1 MQARIDR
8 LEGLVLRLMGS
19 GGNHVSPSTDRER
32 SESTDNGTN
41 KSKRY
46 DDDDVGMDSIHG
58 DEKHRNE
65 GESDG
70 DVEEVRSA
78 LGIMKVDQGKSYYR
92 GGTHW
97 AAILSEVRA
106 RVAHYFLASGVGHQI
121 VLKKAHQSLNSLH
134 STKPPCK
141 LASREKRVW
150 IRCLGMRCGFHLSV
164 LAADKQLHRYLRL
177 KLSLVK

>member
-46 DDDDVGMDSIHG
+46 DDDDDVGMDSIHG

-106 RVAHYFLASGVGHQI
+106 GAAHYFLASGVGHQI
-121 VLKKAHQSLNSLH
+121 VLKEARQASESKFTSFNEAALQIGFAGEASLDSMLGDGMWLSSLR
-134 STKPPCK
+134 
-141 LASREKRVW
+141 A
-150 IRCLGMRCGFHLSV
+150 CG
-164 LAADKQLHRYLRL
+164 
-177 KLSLVK
+177 

>member
-32 SESTDNGTN
+32 SVSTDTGTN

-46 DDDDVGMDSIHG
+46 DDDDVGMGSIHE

-92 GGTHW
+92 GETHW

-106 RVAHYFLASGVGHQI
+106 GVAYCFLASGVGHQI
-121 VLKKAHQSLNSLH
+121 ILEKAHQ
-134 STKPPCK
+134 
-141 LASREKRVW
+141 ASESKFASFNEAGFANWLRERSEFGFDAW
-150 IRCLGMRCGFHLSV
+150 GWNMAPSFCTCG
-164 LAADKQLHRYLRL
+164 
-177 KLSLVK
+177 

>member
-32 SESTDNGTN
+32 SVSTDNGTN

-46 DDDDVGMDSIHG
+46 DDDDVGMGSIHG

-106 RVAHYFLASGVGHQI
+106 GVAHYFLVSGVSHQI
-121 VLKKAHQSLNSLH
+121 ILERAHQASESKFTSFNGADFVNWLRGRSEFGFDAWEWNMASISL
-134 STKPPCK
+134 
-141 LASREKRVW
+141 
-150 IRCLGMRCGFHLSV
+150 
-164 LAADKQLHRYLRL
+164 YLRL
-177 KLSLVK
+177 TSSITDI